1 MGYAAYRPWLDKVL
15 ALRYMRNAWLVTHTQ
30 ESTFMSKKDIYI
42 AKIKLELDALNLK
55 MNSVELKAKEAREDA
70 RDKYNEEMRK
80 LSSQSKMA
88 MAQLEEIKLA
98 TEDTWTTLVAEMDK
112 VRDAFVRSFHYFK
125 SQM

>member
-1 MGYAAYRPWLDKVL
+1 
-15 ALRYMRNAWLVTHTQ
+15 
-30 ESTFMSKKDIYI
+30 
-42 AKIKLELDALNLK
+42 

-88 MAQLEEIKLA
+88 MAKLEEIKLA